1 MNVSELQN
9 FQFGEPFWLLLLI
22 LIPLLLWIQKRK
34 LKNIPSIRFSSIVYA
49 LNQKKQGKV
58 KYLWVI
64 SFQILY
70 DFLIVSISRPPLDQ
84 STESIKSSGIDI
96 VLALIYLL
104 QCLRWT

>member
-49 LNQKKQGKV
+49 LNQKTGI
-58 KYLWVI
+58 KYLGSLV
-64 SFQILY
+64 FQILY
-70 DFLIVSISRPPLDQ
+70 DFFSNVSISKPRL
-84 STESIKSSGIDI
+84 IK
-96 VLALIYLL
+96 VRNLL
-104 QCLRWT
+104 NPVE